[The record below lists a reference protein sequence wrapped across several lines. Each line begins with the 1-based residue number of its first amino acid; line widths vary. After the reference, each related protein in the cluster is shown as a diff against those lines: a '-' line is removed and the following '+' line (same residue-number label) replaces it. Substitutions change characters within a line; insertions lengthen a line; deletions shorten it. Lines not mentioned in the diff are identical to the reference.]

1 MLRPESNPLPPLGV
15 RLASGRILGTF
26 VKLPGLETIDLVAAS
41 GLDFAVV
48 DLEHSQLSEG
58 DALRMVRHARALA
71 FPIVVRVPSCD
82 RGQVN
87 RLLEAGAAGVQL
99 STVRSVDDVQTLV
112 DATRYSPHG
121 RRSVSLAHP
130 VAGYGSVPL
139 RDAVAVRPPLL
150 VGQIETADTAD
161 PLEEIF
167 AAGLDVA
174 FLGLVDL
181 EVDLGFDAD
190 RLAARAEEITTAVEE
205 AGAALG
211 AFVESPEQIPD
222 RVRYGVLSSD
232 VALLR
237 AALAAAAR
245 EAKGERA

>member
-1 MLRPESNPLPPLGV
+1 MLRPESNPLPLED
-15 RLASGRILGTF
+15 RLAGGKIVGTF
-26 VKLPGLETIDLVAAS
+26 MKLPGLESIDLVAVS

-48 DLEHSQLSEG
+48 DLEHSQLSEA
-58 DALRMVRHARALA
+58 DALRMVRHAHALS
-71 FPIVVRVPSCD
+71 FPAVVRIPSCD

-99 STVRSVDDVQTLV
+99 STVRSVAEVQALV
-112 DATRYSPHG
+112 DATRYSPEG

-150 VGQIETADTAD
+150 VGQIETGHTDD
-161 PLEEIF
+161 PLEEIL

-190 RLAARAEEITTAVEE
+190 RLAARVEEIAAAVSTAGV
-205 AGAALG
+205 ALG
-211 AFVESPEQIPD
+211 AFAGSAEQIPG
-222 RVRYGVLSSD
+222 RARYIVLSSD

-237 AALAAAAR
+237 TALAAEAR
-245 EAKGERA
+245 DAKEERA